1 MKNIISIIAAGMLLF
16 IMNTARAQTLGEF
29 RKMTVDQKTQLIS
42 DSLKTNLNLNEA
54 EYKQVYA
61 VVYDA
66 VTKIAPIVQ
75 GTGGRMEKGH
85 QVRAILADSQ
95 VKLKAVLTPEQ
106 DMLLEAKKTKLMAY
120 YRHKIANQPVLF
132 NAPVE

>member
-1 MKNIISIIAAGMLLF
+1 MKKIISIIAAGMLLL
-16 IMNTARAQTLGEF
+16 IINTVKAQTLGEF
-29 RKMTVDQKTQLIS
+29 RKMTVEQKTQLIS
-42 DSLKTNLNLNEA
+42 DSLKTNLNLDAA

-66 VTKIAPIVQ
+66 VTKIAPIMQ
-75 GTGGRMEKGH
+75 GSGDRMEKGH
-85 QVRAILADSQ
+85 QVRAILADSR
-95 VKLKAVLTPEQ
+95 VKLKAVLTPDQ
-106 DMLLEAKKTKLMAY
+106 DMVLEAKKAKLIAY